1 MFLVDVCFLT
11 GPVARWMA
19 VRADTGNISDQA
31 GPLVMTAGPTTPKTC
46 QASFA
51 KVSVWVFT
59 LLLEC
64 FVIVVYVKVLGGNA
78 IDW

>member
-1 MFLVDVCFLT
+1 MCFLT

-31 GPLVMTAGPTTPKTC
+31 GPLVMTAGPTTPKAC

-51 KVSVWVFT
+51 KVGVSGGWILT
-59 LLLEC
+59 SLLEC
-64 FVIVVYVKVLGGNA
+64 FGIVVYLRSLGWNG
-78 IDW
+78 ICW